1 MNYPVNT
8 NDQNMMAITAEEYMK
23 YLSRD
28 DLSMEEQ
35 TLVQRFETNAR
46 MIFHFDE
53 LVLLSPQDEEL
64 KNASALRERTQKEA
78 KNDIV
83 EMIRNLKNN
92 GNVDLADNIE
102 KRLGINQELTRKL
115 APPKEVFIG
124 TGGFI
129 TSGILIF
136 SLINIGIIIAATI
149 IARS

>member
-64 KNASALRERTQKEA
+64 